1 MRWLVISLGFRGV
14 TVIKNLPASEGDE
27 GDKSLIPGS
36 ERFPGG
42 GSGNPLSIL
51 AWRIPW
57 TEEPGSLQSME
68 LKRVGHD

>member
-1 MRWLVISLGFRGV
+1 MRWLVISVGFRGV
-14 TVIKNLPASEGDE
+14 TVIKNLPASEGDA

-51 AWRIPW
+51 AWRIQW
-57 TEEPGSLQSME
+57 TEEPGWLQFIESE
-68 LKRVGHD
+68 RVERG